1 MYYITTGNRV
11 YNSWYF
17 GEIVFLCNEII
28 LSVQRS
34 LSECGFDP
42 PSVPFETVFQ
52 IRGRYYILYETI
64 VICFQ
69 IYVYIYIIHTST
81 RH

>member
-11 YNSWYF
+11 YNNWYF
-17 GEIVFLCNEII
+17 GEIVFLCSEII

-42 PSVPFETVFQ
+42 PSAPFETVFQ
-52 IRGRYYILYETI
+52 IRGRYYIFYETI
-64 VICFQ
+64 VFFCFQ
-69 IYVYIYIIHTST
+69 IYICIIS